1 MRLSKKLPEQG
12 TSLPE
17 LLIASL
23 VIGIFFAS
31 IFEVSAVCLRYISAS
46 KENVSAIESVQDRI
60 EQIRGIDFPNLL
72 DATYMS
78 TTPPVPAASP
88 SPSPPQ
94 RRNLTVPSNAS
105 VLAQNATETVTIST
119 VSGGVATTPKVTYTR
134 AVGAKISSTPFSD
147 TNVTPTV
154 VWTGGASFPSTTTSV
169 QVDVTYSWTSTLGGI
184 ARTETSST
192 IISAGAKK

>member
-1 MRLSKKLPEQG
+1 MRLSRKLPEQG

-60 EQIRGIDFPNLL
+60 EQIRGTDFPNLL

-78 TTPPVPAASP
+78 VTPAVPAASP
-88 SPSPPQ
+88 SPSPAQ

-105 VLAQNATETVTIST
+105 VLAQNAIETVTIST
-119 VSGGVATTPKVTYTR
+119 FSGGVATTPKVTYTR
-134 AVGAKISSTPFSD
+134 AVGAKISGTPFSD
-147 TNVTPTV
+147 TNLTPTV
-154 VWTGGASFPSTTTSV
+154 TWTGGSSFPSTTTAV
-169 QVDVTYSWTSTLGGI
+169 LVDVTYSWTSTLGGI
-184 ARTETSST
+184 ARSETSST
-192 IISAGAKK
+192 IVSAGAKK